1 MSGVGDQGAKRG
13 WLSRLKT
20 GLARSSNRISDGIA
34 GIFTRR
40 KLDDAMLG
48 DLEELLITADLGV
61 ATAARVAA
69 EIAGTRYDR
78 EITPD
83 EVREALSGV
92 VSAILGPVEKP
103 LLPNPENRPH
113 VILVVGVNGTGKTT
127 TIGKLAHGMREQGLS
142 VILAAGDT
150 FRAAAIE
157 QLVIWGE
164 RAGVPV
170 VAGKV
175 GADPASVAFDALT
188 QARARGTEV
197 LIIDTAGRLH
207 NKADLMAELGKI
219 VRVVQKVEPTAPHDT
234 VLVLDATTGQ
244 NALAQVAAFGDVA
257 EVTGLIMTKLDGTAR
272 GGVLVA
278 CAEKF
283 GLPVHAIGAGE
294 GIDDLQPF
302 EARTFARLIAG
313 LEA

>member
-1 MSGVGDQGAKRG
+1 MTGDGNQGAKRG

-34 GIFTRR
+34 GIFTKR
-40 KLDDAMLG
+40 KLDDEMLG

-69 EIAGTRYDR
+69 EIARSRYDR

-83 EVREALSGV
+83 EVREALGGV
-92 VSAILGPVEKP
+92 VSAILGPLEKP

-127 TIGKLAHGMREQGLS
+127 TIGKLANGMREQGLS
-142 VILAAGDT
+142 VMLAAGDT

-188 QARARGTEV
+188 QARARGTDV

-219 VRVVQKVEPTAPHDT
+219 VRVVQKVEPAAPHDT

-244 NALAQVAAFGDVA
+244 NALAQVEAFGDVA
-257 EVTGLIMTKLDGTAR
+257 QVTGLIMTKLDGTAR

-302 EARTFARLIAG
+302 EARAFARLIAG